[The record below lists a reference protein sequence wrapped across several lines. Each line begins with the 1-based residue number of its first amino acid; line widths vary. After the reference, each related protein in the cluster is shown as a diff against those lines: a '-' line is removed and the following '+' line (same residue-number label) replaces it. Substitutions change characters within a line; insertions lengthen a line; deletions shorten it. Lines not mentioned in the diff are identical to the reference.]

1 MVEILRL
8 SPSRVRPYLQTQVLT
23 TQMKEIS
30 VMQKSMVLS
39 CLATLVGSGCISAAR
54 PPMVATATGE
64 RLEVVDDVVK
74 WTTQEK
80 VQVGEVEFTDDKGK
94 SEGKAKVYENQ
105 QKQHSVNIWYPV
117 QGTQALSDEEFFQI
131 AGDTSALDR
140 TLKLRSEGEQRQT
153 TGHYLIGGGAQLRCQ
168 HQRWIVRD
176 DGRWR
181 WHQWWL
187 LLFDA
192 RRSHDEQRYPR
203 SRTSRCSPCS
213 AGLQC
218 SQWAYGGGFGNFLAS

>member
-1 MVEILRL
+1 
-8 SPSRVRPYLQTQVLT
+8 
-23 TQMKEIS
+23 MKEIS

-153 TGHYLIGGGAQLRCQ
+153 TGHYLIGGGAALA
-168 HQRWIVRD
+168 VA
-176 DGRWR
+176 G
-181 WHQWWL
+181 L
-187 LLFDA
+187 VLNYA
-192 RRSHDEQRYPR
+192 AN
-203 SRTSRCSPCS
+203 TS
-213 AGLQC
+213 AGLYVMM
-218 SQWAYGGGFGNFLAS
+218 AGGAGISGGYYYSMLGARMMSKDTHAVERADAVRAAQGYNARNGHTVGVSGTF